1 MAEQTTKKVHLKKSL
16 LLILSLSQFIYSG
29 VSQPEEIGQSKV
41 YPVVFPNDMA
51 DFPWTHTN
59 DAVKIDKR
67 GGGKKQSSLS
77 LNLLNSVFSV
87 KAAVMSEDPIPILTC
102 TALSHPSGFHKLQ
115 ITGKLGNIHSPVLAE
130 LPKHQPYK

>member
-1 MAEQTTKKVHLKKSL
+1 
-16 LLILSLSQFIYSG
+16 
-29 VSQPEEIGQSKV
+29 
-41 YPVVFPNDMA
+41 MA

-77 LNLLNSVFSV
+77 LNLNPVFSV
-87 KAAVMSEDPIPILTC
+87 KAALMSEAPVPILTC
-102 TALSHPSGFHKLQ
+102 RAQNHPSGFHQLQ
-115 ITGKLGNIHSPVLAE
+115 ITGKPGNIHSPVLAE